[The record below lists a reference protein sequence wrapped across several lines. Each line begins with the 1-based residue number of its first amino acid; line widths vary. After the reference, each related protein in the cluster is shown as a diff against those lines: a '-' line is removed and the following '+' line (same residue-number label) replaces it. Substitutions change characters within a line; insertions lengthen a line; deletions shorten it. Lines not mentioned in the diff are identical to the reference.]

1 VTDRVTLSFSD
12 QGVATVVLSHPPL
25 NIYDLAMRD
34 GLIES
39 ITAVRD
45 NPDAR
50 ALLIRAEGSNFSVGA
65 DLAEFGSAS
74 SIFEGRRIR
83 WDRDPW
89 LPLLGLSIPTVVAL
103 KGYAVGSGLEIA
115 LLCDIRIAA
124 TNVVLGLPETKLGML
139 PAAGGTQTLTQLVGP
154 AAAAPLILTGRNFD
168 ADEAVKLGIVSEVT
182 EVAEL
187 DKAAEKCAAQLALL
201 EPDLAMKL
209 RRCISASKDLPLH
222 LGLELERRLALDI

>member
-1 VTDRVTLSFSD
+1 
-12 QGVATVVLSHPPL
+12 
-25 NIYDLAMRD
+25 M
-34 GLIES
+34 
-39 ITAVRD
+39 
-45 NPDAR
+45 
-50 ALLIRAEGSNFSVGA
+50 
-65 DLAEFGSAS
+65 
-74 SIFEGRRIR
+74 
-83 WDRDPW
+83 
-89 LPLLGLSIPTVVAL
+89 
-103 KGYAVGSGLEIA
+103 
-115 LLCDIRIAA
+115 
-124 TNVVLGLPETKLGML
+124 VLGLPETKLGML

-201 EPDLAMKL
+201 KPDIAMKL